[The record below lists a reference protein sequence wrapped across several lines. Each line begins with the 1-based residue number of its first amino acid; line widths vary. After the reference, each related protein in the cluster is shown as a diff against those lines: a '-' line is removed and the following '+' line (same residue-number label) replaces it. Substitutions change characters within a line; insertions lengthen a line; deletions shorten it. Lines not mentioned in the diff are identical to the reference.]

1 MNMTKSNIKSKLS
14 DWFLINKIRI
24 TNFIKEHKYVS
35 AFIGVFL
42 LSSLIAFIV
51 FAAGSNK
58 YDGQVL
64 VSNAKVE
71 QKNVS
76 SSEEITHVKSF
87 SNIVYDISYGLS
99 ISDLPADET
108 VVREKVIIEAEF
120 NEGIDAEWVF
130 QDEDA
135 TYQLSEDKRKLIVT
149 IYQIRI
155 GELNSKQLYLKVKNI
170 PNGTVINT
178 NIRIKESTAADF
190 TDLGQKSVTVESEK
204 VDLTTKIISGTAY
217 KSSDY
222 QEGRLAPFGIL
233 VGFDKSNLKTENKD
247 SLEGLYFDPNLSL
260 ILEATQTANGVNSQ
274 IELKN
279 DNNKF
284 FGLYDK
290 GTNLL
295 PPMPHH
301 INDYKYYSVYNSGKV
316 TNLIKSKSGVSGD
329 VTENKNPD
337 LYLIGDKTINLETNE
352 KYEEYG
358 VSTTNGGSAICKTS
372 SSSCTRTIK
381 NKDGNEISD
390 NDITKSVGN
399 YIVSYEYNTVNGVTK
414 VNRNIKVTEKTRVTL
429 NDDVYE
435 LNGNKTITLVKGA
448 AYSESGIIK
457 NGAKYYNYEI
467 ITTKDGNTIEKIDT
481 TMVGTYVITYK
492 ISDATSQAPGIGDGS
507 TEKPIVKEVTLTR
520 TIKVVEGLEYLKAQT
535 ITASTIYAPSDGS
548 FSSPLINL
556 DGKDIK
562 CTSDSGC
569 EVKYYDPISKKE
581 TTIDKQKAGTY
592 NAIYKITDKNGFEL
606 QTGNVVNI
614 QTKYD
619 FNIEGIKS
627 DGTINLYGDNFVALG
642 SYFVNALSPRAREV
656 SGNIAVNLR
665 IGDVVSENVINK
677 IYSTGTKTN
686 RLTFNTDASGILTEL
701 PKNSYLAYGEK
712 VILRSVFNYSSD
724 GDDSIGK
731 LNVKI
736 PVGEATSTANNPSAP
751 FEMIEY
757 STATKA
763 LPFYLEVNGKRV
775 DLIKDDGV
783 LIQKK
788 LKEASTDTY
797 EEVIIEEGS
806 KIKVSYYAC
815 QMDKAKTSCK
825 SGTGVTYETFA
836 SLTDALT
843 KDNTL
848 KLAYLTYTLNNV
860 SPGTEIDF
868 RVRLKT
874 NVGNHDGEL
883 TMTSTSTFDEK
894 QENGTFQSKN
904 VSANSVINVTAFKAR
919 TKVFIGNSEQ
929 DVIIN
934 AANVNSSTWTIY
946 PTISLP
952 AELVNTNIAAI
963 NELSNIRIDVTLPD
977 GINYLYN
984 ENYDIPSVSNNGKTL
999 TYFLKGKHVNE
1010 WIDPITFETS
1020 YDIDIPSGT
1029 KKEVTVLIQATST
1042 SEISDASSK
1051 ELRTTKRTV
1060 TYQNNE
1066 VITYAQYTPY
1076 TAISKET
1083 SFEVST
1089 KLYNNDSKEIT
1100 HSNLDIVTLL
1110 PYNDV
1115 SNEKNKYTGTY
1126 TISNLP
1132 KGALCTTSIPSL
1144 ISDPNKLLS
1153 SGEIT
1158 WDDCSEYQTEDYVG
1172 VTAIRVNGISL
1183 AAKKT
1188 YEQSITINPVGNK
1201 TDDSYQ
1207 INSYLLMDSDGKRIV
1222 KSIKALNIDVIS
1234 KRITGTV
1241 WEDFDANGIMDNQEK
1256 KVSGV
1261 TLKLYNAET
1270 NELVKTTTSDEKGK
1284 YSLSDLIPGTYYV
1297 AAEYNTAKYGLS
1309 PYQVTLDKSVSS
1321 SFNAPKSN
1329 EDTIGSKN
1337 IKEKNN
1343 MEFSES
1349 TKEDVDCKVNDCTS
1363 SEPSGKPEETQP
1375 IIRTENIEINS
1386 NSRMVSNVNLGLALR
1401 KTYSVKLTKYVTKAI
1416 MTNNLGVST
1425 IKDYGNVSLAKL
1437 DVKDINNL
1445 NIKVVYTLEL
1455 ENTGYY
1461 PGYIYS
1467 VKDYIP
1473 DGMQFN
1479 ENYEENKGWVMTD
1492 YGYLENN
1499 TLFDQL
1505 VAGGE
1510 KKYLTIA
1517 FDIVRKEAGSFVNY
1531 AAVDDEDLQILV
1543 VAGIEGEEGDR
1554 NE

>member
-1 MNMTKSNIKSKLS
+1 MNMAKSNIKSRLS
-14 DWFLINKIRI
+14 DWFLIQRIRI
-24 TNFIKEHKYVS
+24 TNFMKEHKYVS

-42 LSSLIAFIV
+42 MSSLIAFIV
-51 FAAGSNK
+51 YAVDANK
-58 YDGQVL
+58 YDGQVS
-64 VSNAKVE
+64 VTAKVE

-76 SSEEITHVKSF
+76 SSEEITHIKSF
-87 SNIVYDISYGLS
+87 SNIIYDISYGLS
-99 ISDLPADET
+99 ISDLPANET

-135 TYQLSEDKRKLIVT
+135 TYELSEDKRKLTVT
-149 IYQIRI
+149 IYQIKV
-155 GELNSKQLYLKVKNI
+155 GELNSKQLYLKAKNI
-170 PNGTVINT
+170 QNGTVINT

-190 TDLGQKSVTVESEK
+190 TDLGQKSVVIESEK

-260 ILEATQTANGVNSQ
+260 ILEATQTVNGVNSQ

-279 DNNKF
+279 DSNKF

-290 GTNLL
+290 GSNLL
-295 PPMPHH
+295 PLMPHH
-301 INDYKYYSVYNSGKV
+301 INNYQYYSVYNSGKV
-316 TNLIKSKSGVSGD
+316 TNLIKSKSGVSGV

-337 LYLIGDKTINLETNE
+337 LYLIGDKTMNLELGE

-372 SSSCTRTIK
+372 SSSCTRVIK
-381 NKDGNEISD
+381 DKDGNEIAD
-390 NDITKSVGN
+390 NDVTKSVGN
-399 YIVSYEYNTVNGVTK
+399 YIVSYEYNTASGVTK
-414 VNRNIKVTEKTRVTL
+414 VNRNIKVVEKTTATL

-435 LNGNKTITLVKGA
+435 LNGNKTITLVKGT

-457 NGAKYYNYEI
+457 NGAKYYNYEHI
-467 ITTKDGNTIEKIDT
+467 ITKDGDVIEKIDAT
-481 TMVGTYVITYK
+481 IVGTYVITYK
-492 ISDATSQAPGIGDGS
+492 ITDATSQAPETGEETLAEEPTI
-507 TEKPIVKEVTLTR
+507 KEVSLTR
-520 TIKVVEGLEYLKAQT
+520 TVKVVEGLEYLKAQT
-535 ITASTIYAPSDGS
+535 ITSSTIYAPSDGS
-548 FSSPLINL
+548 FTNPLINL
-556 DGKDIK
+556 DDKDIE

-606 QTGNVVNI
+606 QTGNVINI

-627 DGTINLYGDNFVALG
+627 DGTINLYGDDFVALG
-642 SYFVNALSPRAREV
+642 SYFVNAASPRALEA
-656 SGNIAVNLR
+656 SGDIAVNLR

-677 IYSTGTKTN
+677 VYSAGTKTN
-686 RLTFNTDASGILTEL
+686 HLTFNTDTSGMLTEL
-701 PKNSYLAYGEK
+701 PNDTYLAYGEE

-724 GDDSIGK
+724 GDDNIGT
-731 LNVKI
+731 LTTRI
-736 PVGEATSTANNPSAP
+736 PIGTAVSSANNPTAP
-751 FEMIEY
+751 FTMVEY
-757 STATKA
+757 NNSVENGE
-763 LPFYLEVNGKRV
+763 PYYVNEE
-775 DLIKDDGV
+775 LKDKV
-783 LIQKK
+783 
-788 LKEASTDTY
+788 
-797 EEVIIEEGS
+797 
-806 KIKVSYYAC
+806 KVSYYAC
-815 QMDKAKTSCK
+815 EMEESKTTCI
-825 SGTGVTYETFA
+825 SGTGATYETF
-836 SLTDALT
+836 DALN
-843 KDNTL
+843 DAL
-848 KLAYLTYTLNNV
+848 KKNDKLRLAYLTYVVNDV
-860 SPGTEIDF
+860 RPGSEIDF
-868 RVRLKT
+868 RIRLVA
-874 NVGNHDGEL
+874 NVGNHDGVL

-894 QENGTFQSKN
+894 QENGTSQSKN
-904 VSANSVINVTAFKAR
+904 ISDNSTINVTAFKAR

-963 NELSNIRIDVTLPD
+963 DELSNITIVVTLPD

-999 TYFLKGKHVNE
+999 TYVLKGKHVNE
-1010 WIDPITFETS
+1010 WIDPITFEAS

-1029 KKEVTVLIQATST
+1029 RKEVNVLIQATST
-1042 SEISDASSK
+1042 SGISDASSK
-1051 ELRTTKRTV
+1051 NLRTTTRAV

-1083 SFEVST
+1083 SFNVST
-1089 KLYNNDSKEIT
+1089 KLYNNDSKEVT

-1132 KGALCTTSIPSL
+1132 KGALCTTSIPSV
-1144 ISDPNKLLS
+1144 ISDSKKLLS
-1153 SGEIT
+1153 GDEIT
-1158 WDDCSEYQTEDYVG
+1158 WEDCSKYQSENYVG
-1172 VTAIRVNGISL
+1172 ITAIRVNGISL
-1183 AAKKT
+1183 AARKT
-1188 YEQSITINPVGNK
+1188 YEQSITINPIGNK

-1207 INSYLLMDSDGKRIV
+1207 INSYLIMDSDGKRIV
-1222 KSIKALNIDVIS
+1222 KNIKALNIDVIS

-1241 WEDFDANGIMDNQEK
+1241 WEDFDANGIMDAQEK

-1270 NELVKTTTSDEKGK
+1270 DELVKTTTSDEKGK

-1297 AAEYNTAKYGLS
+1297 VAEYNTAKYGLS

-1321 SFNAPKSN
+1321 SFNATKVN
-1329 EDTIGSKN
+1329 EDNIDSKN
-1337 IKEKNN
+1337 SNTKDDIVS
-1343 MEFSES
+1343 SES
-1349 TKEDVDCKVNDCTS
+1349 TKEDVECTGD
-1363 SEPSGKPEETQP
+1363 ECTDLDPSDKLEETQP
-1375 IIRTENIEINS
+1375 VIRTENIEINS
-1386 NSRMVSNVNLGLALR
+1386 NTRMVSNVNLGLALR

-1416 MTNNLGVST
+1416 TTNNLGVST

-1445 NIKVVYTLEL
+1445 GIKVVYTLEL

-1473 DGMQFN
+1473 DGMKFN
-1479 ENYEENKGWVMTD
+1479 ENYEENKGWVMTE

-1510 KKYLTIA
+1510 KKYLTVA

-1543 VAGIEGEEGDR
+1543 VAGNEGEEGDS

>member
-1 MNMTKSNIKSKLS
+1 MNMKKSNIKSKLS
-14 DWFLINKIRI
+14 DWFLIQRIRI
-24 TNFIKEHKYVS
+24 TNFMKEHKYVS
-35 AFIGVFL
+35 AFIGIFL
-42 LSSLIAFIV
+42 MSSLIAFIV
-51 FAAGSNK
+51 YAADANK
-58 YDGQVL
+58 YDGQVS
-64 VSNAKVE
+64 VTAKVE

-87 SNIVYDISYGLS
+87 STIVYDISYGLS

-135 TYQLSEDKRKLIVT
+135 TYELSEDKRKLIVT
-149 IYQIRI
+149 IYQTKV
-155 GELNSKQLYLKVKNI
+155 GELNSKQLYLKAKNI
-170 PNGTVINT
+170 SNGTVINT

-190 TDLGQKSVTVESEK
+190 TALGQKSVTVESEK

-233 VGFDKSNLKTENKD
+233 VGFDKKELKNED

-260 ILEATQTANGVNSQ
+260 VLEATQTANGVNSQ

-279 DNNKF
+279 DSNKF

-290 GTNLL
+290 GSNLL
-295 PPMPHH
+295 PSMPHF
-301 INDYKYYSVYNSGKV
+301 INDYQHYSVYNSGKV
-316 TNLIKSKSGVSGD
+316 TNLSKSKSGVSGD
-329 VTENKNPD
+329 ITENKNPD
-337 LYLIGDKTINLETNE
+337 LYLIGDKAINLEVGE

-358 VSTTNGGSAICKTS
+358 VSTTSGGSAICKTS
-372 SSSCTRTIK
+372 SSSCARVIK
-381 NKDGNEISD
+381 DQDGNEIAD
-390 NDITKSVGN
+390 KDITKSVGN
-399 YIVSYEYNTVNGVTK
+399 YIVSYEYTTASGATK
-414 VNRNIKVTEKTRVTL
+414 VIRNIKVTEKTTATL
-429 NDDVYE
+429 NNDVYE
-435 LNGNKTITLVKGA
+435 LNGNKTIILVKGT
-448 AYSESGIIK
+448 AYSESGILK
-457 NGAKYYNYEI
+457 NGNKLHTYES
-467 ITTKDGNTIEKIDT
+467 ITTKDGNTIEKIDE

-492 ISDATSQAPGIGDGS
+492 ITDTTSQTPENGEETSDEEPVI
-507 TEKPIVKEVTLTR
+507 KEVTLTR
-520 TIKVVEGLEYLKAQT
+520 TVKVVENLDYLKAQT
-535 ITASTIYAPSDGS
+535 ITANTIYAPSDGS
-548 FSSPLINL
+548 FTNPVIYL
-556 DGKDIK
+556 DGEGME
-562 CTSDSGC
+562 CTSESGC

-627 DGTINLYGDNFVALG
+627 DGTINLYGNDFVALG
-642 SYFVNALSPRAREV
+642 SYFVNATSPRAAEV
-656 SGNIAVNLR
+656 SGDIAVSLR
-665 IGDVVSENVINK
+665 IGDVISENVINK
-677 IYSTGTKTN
+677 VYSTGTKTN
-686 RLTFNTDASGILTEL
+686 RLTFNTDTSGILTEL
-701 PKNSYLAYGEK
+701 PNDTYLSYGEE

-724 GDDSIGK
+724 GDDNIGT
-731 LNVKI
+731 LTTRV
-736 PVGEATSTANNPSAP
+736 PVGMAVSSANNPTAP
-751 FEMIEY
+751 FTMVEY
-757 STATKA
+757 NNSVENKE
-763 LPFYLEVNGKRV
+763 PYYVNEE
-775 DLIKDDGV
+775 LKDKV
-783 LIQKK
+783 
-788 LKEASTDTY
+788 
-797 EEVIIEEGS
+797 
-806 KIKVSYYAC
+806 KVSYYAC
-815 QMDKAKTSCK
+815 EMEESKTTCV
-825 SGTGVTYETFA
+825 SGTEATYETFET
-836 SLTDALT
+836 LNDAL
-843 KDNTL
+843 KKNDKL
-848 KLAYLTYTLNNV
+848 RLAYLTYVVNDV
-860 SPGTEIDF
+860 SPGSEIDF
-868 RVRLKT
+868 RIRLVA
-874 NVGNHDGEL
+874 NVGNHDGAL

-894 QENGTFQSKN
+894 QENGTNQSKN
-904 VSANSVINVTAFKAR
+904 LSASSVINITAFKAR

-946 PTISLP
+946 PTVSLP

-963 NELSNIRIDVTLPD
+963 DELSNITIVVTLPD

-984 ENYDIPSVSNNGKTL
+984 ENYDIPKVSNNGKTL
-999 TYFLKGKHVNE
+999 TYVLKGKHVNE
-1010 WIDPITFETS
+1010 WIDPIMFEAS

-1029 KKEVTVLIQATST
+1029 RKEVNVLIQATST
-1042 SEISDASSK
+1042 SGISDASN
-1051 ELRTTKRTV
+1051 ENLRTTTRAV

-1083 SFEVST
+1083 SFDVST
-1089 KLYNNDSKEIT
+1089 KLYNNDSKGVT

-1132 KGALCTTSIPSL
+1132 KGALCTTSMPTL
-1144 ISDPNKLLS
+1144 ISDSTKLLS
-1153 SGEIT
+1153 GNEIT
-1158 WDDCSEYQTEDYVG
+1158 WEDCSKYQSDNYVG

-1183 AAKKT
+1183 AAGET

-1207 INSYLLMDSDGKRIV
+1207 INSYLIMDSDGKRIV

-1241 WEDFDANGIMDNQEK
+1241 WEDFDANGIMDSQEK

-1270 NELVKTTTSDEKGK
+1270 DELVKTTTTDEKGK
-1284 YSLSDLIPGTYYV
+1284 YSLSDLVPGTYYV
-1297 AAEYNTAKYGLS
+1297 VAEYNTAKYGLS
-1309 PYQVTLDKSVSS
+1309 PYQVTLDKSVTS
-1321 SFNAPKSN
+1321 SFNASKST
-1329 EDTIGSKN
+1329 EDNIDSKDSN
-1337 IKEKNN
+1337 ANDDVSS
-1343 MEFSES
+1343 SES
-1349 TKEDVDCKVNDCTS
+1349 TEDDTECNGDECTGGNS
-1363 SEPSGKPEETQP
+1363 SDKPEEPQP

-1386 NSRMVSNVNLGLALR
+1386 NTRMVSNVNLGLALR

-1445 NIKVVYTLEL
+1445 GIKVVYTLEL

-1479 ENYEENKGWVMTD
+1479 ENYEENKGWVMTE

-1543 VAGIEGEEGDR
+1543 VAGSEGEQGDS